1 MQIKSSKK
9 IIYFQKED
17 FNKFWLNWN
26 ILQLLL
32 MVKILPGIWFLL
44 ASLDNEFAFAK
55 VLSNLVSSIPIYS
68 EY

>member
-26 ILQLLL
+26 ILELLL
-32 MVKILPGIWFLL
+32 MVKILPWIWFLL
-44 ASLDNEFAFAK
+44 VSLDNEFAFAK
-55 VLSNLVSSIPIYS
+55 VFSYLVSSIPIYS

>member
-26 ILQLLL
+26 ILELLL
-32 MVKILPGIWFLL
+32 MVKILPWIWFLL
-44 ASLDNEFAFAK
+44 ASLVNKFAFAK
-55 VLSNLVSSIPIYS
+55 VFSYLVSSIPIYS